1 MAKIPADG
9 YERFRAEPD
18 LTPGQVYQKRTQ
30 SDQAGFPADR
40 RYWESIVPTL
50 AYEGGPNGRLTL
62 RSIELV
68 PISLGWKDARHRRGR
83 PRLAGMRGGKRH
95 PRPLRRALAAV
106 RHRALQRDAVGSAGL
121 RYSLMPPNTFDRFR
135 LTGRTALVTGAR
147 REIGRAIALAL
158 AGAGARLAIHHADTA
173 EEAADA
179 DTVVREIE
187 QDGGTARAFGQD
199 FALDDAGHRLAA
211 AVTAWSPVDILVLNA
226 SIELPEAYQGISRE
240 RFDKQISVNLR
251 SPLELLQALVPSMAA
266 RGWGRVVT
274 IGSVQQ
280 VRPHPQMMVYAG
292 TKAAQL
298 NWSWNL
304 ARQFGGHGVTV
315 NNLAPGAIL
324 TARNRAQMATEG
336 EALVQRIPAG
346 RLGKPDDLAGA
357 ALLLCSDAGAYI
369 NGVNLYVDGGRSIA

>member
-1 MAKIPADG
+1 MP
-9 YERFRAEPD
+9 
-18 LTPGQVYQKRTQ
+18 
-30 SDQAGFPADR
+30 SD
-40 RYWESIVPTL
+40 V
-50 AYEGGPNGRLTL
+50 
-62 RSIELV
+62 
-68 PISLGWKDARHRRGR
+68 
-83 PRLAGMRGGKRH
+83 
-95 PRPLRRALAAV
+95 
-106 RHRALQRDAVGSAGL
+106 
-121 RYSLMPPNTFDRFR
+121 FDRFR

-147 REIGRAIALAL
+147 REIGRAIATAL
-158 AGAGARLAIHHADTA
+158 ASAGARLAIHHAGTA

-179 DTVVREIE
+179 DAVVRKIE

-199 FALDDAGHRLAA
+199 FASDDAGRQLAD
-211 AVTAWSPVDILVLNA
+211 AVIAWAPVDILVLNA
-226 SIELPEAYQGISRE
+226 SIELPEPYQGITRE
-240 RFDKQISVNLR
+240 RFDRQIAVNLR
-251 SPLELLQALVPSMAA
+251 SPLELLQALVPPMGA

-304 ARQFGGHGVTV
+304 ARQFGGQGVTV

-336 EALVQRIPAG
+336 AALVQRIPAG
-346 RLGKPDDLAGA
+346 RLGQPDDLAGA

-369 NGVNLYVDGGRSIA
+369 NGANLYVDGGRAIA

>member
-1 MAKIPADG
+1 
-9 YERFRAEPD
+9 
-18 LTPGQVYQKRTQ
+18 
-30 SDQAGFPADR
+30 
-40 RYWESIVPTL
+40 
-50 AYEGGPNGRLTL
+50 
-62 RSIELV
+62 
-68 PISLGWKDARHRRGR
+68 
-83 PRLAGMRGGKRH
+83 
-95 PRPLRRALAAV
+95 
-106 RHRALQRDAVGSAGL
+106 
-121 RYSLMPPNTFDRFR
+121 MPPNTLDRFR
-135 LTGRTALVTGAR
+135 LTDRTALVTGAR

-158 AGAGARLAIHHADTA
+158 AGAGARLAIHHAGTA
-173 EEAADA
+173 EEKGDA

-187 QDGGTARAFGQD
+187 KAGGVARAFSED

-226 SIELPEAYQGISRE
+226 SIELPETYQTITRE
-240 RFDKQISVNLR
+240 RFDRQISVNLR
-251 SPLELLQALVPSMAA
+251 SPLELLQDLVPAMGA
-266 RGWGRVVT
+266 RGWGRVVA

-298 NWSWNL
+298 NWMWNL
-304 ARQFGGHGVTV
+304 ARQFGGRGVTV

-336 EALVQRIPAG
+336 EALVLRIPTG
-346 RLGKPDDLAGA
+346 RLGRPDDLAGA